1 MRYLVPIVLMAVLIG
16 FLYRG
21 LYRDPTFVPSPLI
34 GKPAPMFVLSRL
46 DDPTETFGS
55 DDLTGKVALVNVFAS
70 WCPPC
75 WQEHPYLMELSRLQP
90 IPIYG
95 LNYKDER
102 EDGLEMIE
110 RLGDPYDL
118 IGFDQDGSVGI
129 DWGAT
134 GAPETFLI
142 DSDGIIL
149 HKHASP
155 LTPNIWADEFLP
167 LVEAAR
173 TP

>member
-1 MRYLVPIVLMAVLIG
+1 MRYLIPVTGAAILMA

-21 LYRDPTFVPSPLI
+21 LFLDPTRVASPLI
-34 GKPAPMFVLSRL
+34 GKPAPVFEIPRL
-46 DDPTETFGS
+46 DEPTQLLGNE
-55 DDLTGKVALVNVFAS
+55 DLAGQITLVNVFAS

-75 WQEHPYLMELSRLQP
+75 WQEHPYLMELSRSQS

-102 EDGLEMIE
+102 EDALEMIR
-110 RLGDPYDL
+110 RLGDPYHL
-118 IGFDQDGSVGI
+118 IGVDQDGSVGI

-134 GAPETFLI
+134 GAPETFLV
-142 DSDGIIL
+142 DSDGTIL

-155 LTPNIWADEFLP
+155 MTPQVWTDEFLP
-167 LVEAAR
+167 LIEAAR
-173 TP
+173 TH